1 LLREHG
7 IIAHPALETR
17 DSMKILVVDDH
28 ALIREALRGVLKKVR
43 RGAVLLEA
51 ADGAEAMQMMSE
63 QADIKLVLLDLT
75 LPDRDGFSILA
86 ELRERYPTLPVVV
99 LSGIQDRDHVVKAMD
114 LGALGYIPKSVPRE
128 VMVGALQLIFSGG
141 SYIPP
146 VILSGNESSSAM
158 PTSPRGDRPI
168 VSPADVGLKGRDLDV
183 LALMMKG
190 KNNKIISRTLDV
202 AETTVKHHVTAIL
215 KALKVTNRTEAVIA
229 VNELGWELPASPNLE

>member
-1 LLREHG
+1 
-7 IIAHPALETR
+7 
-17 DSMKILVVDDH
+17 MKIMVVDDH

-43 RGAVLLEA
+43 RDAVLLEA
-51 ADGAEAMQMMSE
+51 ADGAEAMQMISE

-86 ELRERYPTLPVVV
+86 ELHGRYPTLAVVV
-99 LSGIQDRDHVVKAMD
+99 LSGIQDRDHVVKALD
-114 LGALGYIPKSVPRE
+114 LGALGYIPKSVRRE

-146 VILSGNESSSAM
+146 EILSRNELSSEM
-158 PTSPRGDRPI
+158 PKPPSGDRPI

-229 VNELGWELPASPNLE
+229 VNELG

>member
-1 LLREHG
+1 LFREHG

-28 ALIREALRGVLKKVR
+28 ALIREALRSVLKKVR
-43 RGAVLLEA
+43 RDAVLLEA
-51 ADGAEAMQMMSE
+51 ADGAQAMQMISE

-86 ELRERYPTLPVVV
+86 ELRERYPTLAVVV
-99 LSGIQDRDHVVKAMD
+99 LSGIQDRDHVVKALD
-114 LGALGYIPKSVPRE
+114 LGALGYIPKSVRRE

-146 VILSGNESSSAM
+146 VILSRDESSSAM
-158 PTSPRGDRPI
+158 PRGDRPI
-168 VSPADVGLKGRDLDV
+168 VSPADVGLKGRDLEV

-190 KNNKIISRTLDV
+190 KNNKIISRTLDL